1 MPSNDKVKLDPRK
14 SAGLNNYIYF
24 LKIEKGLSENSI
36 ESYKRDL
43 LDFLLYD
50 DNRVSLSDYTSDDI
64 LNYLVSLQEIGL
76 QNTSIAR
83 KRSALKSFFIFMH
96 EEGEKIDVDFDAI
109 PSIKY
114 SQKLPDVLSVDEML
128 LLLRSVEPVDYTSL
142 RNRAMMEILY
152 ACGMRVSEM
161 LSLSI
166 HHIDWKEKLVLI
178 HGKGRKQRIVPMA
191 DIAFDFILKYKEE
204 ARSELKKHRE
214 TDIFFLNRFGR
225 QMSRMGFWKILQ
237 EAALKAGIKSHI
249 SPHTF
254 RHSFATHLLEAG
266 ANLRIVQELLGHASL
281 NTTQIYTNI
290 DTSHLI
296 EVHRMYHPRG

>member
-1 MPSNDKVKLDPRK
+1 
-14 SAGLNNYIYF
+14 